1 MRLAA
6 LTVKDIGGLDRVE
19 VADLSDVVVFA
30 GPNGV
35 GKTRLIHALIQFFR
49 DPRAGSNN
57 HLIVEPTSDIER
69 TAWPG
74 GRLDTSNGDDAQRLR
89 EVLQRPQR
97 RNRYRSTVLNFES
110 DRSIRQVKPFTFSWD
125 FADPYEE
132 DVGWVQSYS
141 FLHDRF
147 QDVQHS
153 LFKLVESQR
162 RKIAEQAVQLRAEG
176 KATMPLDFADPL
188 EKFKDAF
195 SRLLAPKR
203 LVDVNVKTQQI
214 LYELDGEKRPIETL
228 EEIKGVGSR
237 FLTWRSRFR

>member
-6 LTVKDIGGLDRVE
+6 LTVRDIGGLDRVE
-19 VADLSDVVVFA
+19 VSDLSDVVVFA

-49 DPRAGSNN
+49 DPRASSNI

-89 EVLQRPQR
+89 EVLQRSQR

-132 DVGWVQSYS
+132 DVGWDQSYS

-176 KATMPLDFADPL
+176 KETMPL
-188 EKFKDAF
+188 
-195 SRLLAPKR
+195 
-203 LVDVNVKTQQI
+203 I
-214 LYELDGEKRPIETL
+214 LRILC
-228 EEIKGVGSR
+228 EI
-237 FLTWRSRFR
+237 